1 MTSEIP
7 SIRAAVAALPSYV
20 PGARAPRPTAWKL
33 SSNENPTPPSEETLA
48 ALTEALADI
57 NRYPDM
63 YATELRTAI
72 AQRLGV
78 SAEAVACANGS
89 VAALAHVLSVFCEA
103 GIEVVYAW
111 RSFEAYPI
119 AVGVS
124 GAESVRVPVLAD
136 GRHDLAAM
144 AAAVTDR
151 TRLVILCSPNN
162 PTGPA
167 MTTAEVREFLR
178 SVPASVPVLLDE
190 AYLEYV
196 TRPGAV
202 DGVAL
207 LPEHPNLIV
216 LRTFSKAYGLAGLRV
231 GYAVADPRLAA
242 AIRAVST
249 PFGVSSLAQAAALHA
264 LRIRDE
270 LVIPVRATSAER
282 DRVLAAL
289 REQGWDVPDA
299 DGNFV
304 WLALGERAV
313 EFADA
318 AREAGLVLRGFA
330 GDGVRVTIAEP
341 EANDQFVA
349 FAGEWRAAHS

>member
-1 MTSEIP
+1 MTSEVP
-7 SIRAAVAALPSYV
+7 AIRAAVAALPAYV
-20 PGARAPRPTAWKL
+20 PGGRAPGASAWKL
-33 SSNENPTPPSEETLA
+33 SSNENPTAPSAETLKILA
-48 ALTEALADI
+48 DALAEM

-63 YATELRTAI
+63 YATELSAAI
-72 AQRLGV
+72 ADRLGV
-78 SAEAVACANGS
+78 SPDSVACANGS
-89 VAALAHVLSVFCEA
+89 VAALAHVLAVFCER
-103 GIEVVYAW
+103 GSEVVYAW

-119 AVGVS
+119 AVGIS
-124 GAESVRVPVLAD
+124 GAESVRVPVLPD

-144 AAAVTDR
+144 AEAITER

-167 MTTAEVREFLR
+167 MTEAEVREFLAA
-178 SVPASVPVLLDE
+178 VPASVPILLDE

-196 TRPGAV
+196 TRPDAV
-202 DGVAL
+202 DGVRL
-207 LPEHPNLIV
+207 LPEFPNLIV

-231 GYAVADPRLAA
+231 GYAVADPRIAA

-249 PFGVSSLAQAAALHA
+249 PFGVSSLAQAAALNA
-264 LRIRDE
+264 LKARE
-270 LVIPVRATSAER
+270 ALMEPVRATSAER

-304 WLALGERAV
+304 WLGVGDEATELA
-313 EFADA
+313 AA
-318 AREAGLVLRGFA
+318 ARDAGLILRGFA

-341 EANDQFVA
+341 EANDAFLA
-349 FAGEWRAAHS
+349 FAKDWREKH